1 MGLGCVA
8 GFPGGWDHIY
18 TDLHHLETT
27 TLGIL

>member
-1 MGLGCVA
+1 VA